1 MIPVTGVDAG
11 AGKAGLIQSSATS
24 PAALECRKVLF
35 RQMFTA
41 IPASSFTLFPESQIA
56 SEFAVSALD
65 STVTGRSNWTSWD

>member
-35 RQMFTA
+35 RQMVTA
-41 IPASSFTLFPESQIA
+41 IPVPVVTLFPESETA
-56 SEFAVSALD
+56 LEFADSALD
-65 STVTGRSNWTSWD
+65 STVTARSRWRN